1 MTRRDNITR
10 WRAKGLWMGR
20 VSVVGGRATLNREV
34 SNGLFLW
41 GSLYPW
47 KAATAV
53 AYKTASWGGCGRHLS
68 PGMSSK
74 VATDGPFEAVLGKTH
89 RTEF

>member
-1 MTRRDNITR
+1 MVCGDNPIPFQTSSNSEVK
-10 WRAKGLWMGR
+10 AKTEEE
-20 VSVVGGRATLNREV
+20 ATVICTLQGYR
-34 SNGLFLW
+34 GK
-41 GSLYPW
+41 G
-47 KAATAV
+47 
-53 AYKTASWGGCGRHLS
+53 GRHLS